1 MIFKCLQLFAVVCSC
16 WGNYLDIKILL
27 KELYYVIGGESEGSF
42 AKELFLNVYVPPD
55 GMKKENNPVEKTKE
69 PTFAGYFSNRS
80 ISRLAFSIR
89 LGLSKENLKKYLSS
103 NITKD
108 NLEGLAESL
117 EEYEFTSGLAVK
129 AENIIEIVSE
139 ELIAIL
145 KEEARKYEAKK
156 RGKRISHDL
165 CINTDDI
172 DLYNETDG
180 TCPLCY
186 KKIRIPGSSIKG
198 ASSCRIIHLYT
209 TRLADECGLFDSV
222 EIPDDLN
229 GDENRIALCERCA
242 NGYENKPTIEMYKTL
257 KEIKKTLAGNY
268 LMNATLNSL
277 YLEDN
282 IRDVLVALHSID
294 GDGEKIKD
302 FGMTYEPVEVDK
314 KITDNYV
321 LKREMR
327 SKVIDFFNFI
337 KAQLS
342 DLDANATR
350 SDEIANDIHGA
361 YIRLKKGGLNKNEIV
376 NKLAEWI
383 LLKANL
389 KDRKDEYMQPA
400 RVIVAFYIQL
410 CQVFEDETTK

>member
-27 KELYYVIGGESEGSF
+27 KELYYVIGGADEGLF
-42 AKELFLNVYVPPD
+42 AKELFRNVYVPPE
-55 GMKKENNPVEKTKE
+55 GMKKKDTPVEKTHKS
-69 PTFAGYFSNRS
+69 TFAGYFSNRS
-80 ISRLAFSIR
+80 ISRLAFDIR
-89 LGLSKENLKKYLSS
+89 LGLSKENLKTYLAS
-103 NITKD
+103 NITED

-129 AENIIEIVSE
+129 AENIIEIVAE

-156 RGKRISHDL
+156 RGKRISRDL

-198 ASSCRIIHLYT
+198 ASSCRIIQLYT

-229 GDENRIALCERCA
+229 GDGNRIALCERCA
-242 NGYENKPTIEMYKTL
+242 SGYENKPTVEIYNKL
-257 KEIKKTLAGNY
+257 KNIKKHSFSIMRLKS
-268 LMNATLNSL
+268 LN
-277 YLEDN
+277 LEEK
-282 IRDVLVALHSID
+282 IRDVIEALYCVD
-294 GDGEKIKD
+294 EGDVKD
-302 FGMTYEPVEVDK
+302 LKLEYEPVEVGK
-314 KITDNYV
+314 KIKEPYNLRT
-321 LKREMR
+321 EIR
-327 SKVIDFFNFI
+327 SKVIVYYNFV
-337 KAQLS
+337 KKKLS
-342 DLDANATR
+342 EMDAIAMR
-350 SDEIANDIHGA
+350 SDEIASDIHKV
-361 YIRLKKGGLNKNEIV
+361 YKRLKEYGLGKSEIV

-383 LLKANL
+383 LVKTNL
-389 KDRKDEYMQPA
+389 DHKDIDYLRAAEIM
-400 RVIVAFYIQL
+400 VAYYIQN
-410 CQVFEDETTK
+410 CQVFEDETSK